1 MSRIDSPVGQSGK
14 HVEPLEPRRLFAS
27 PQAVSMYADNRGEVQ
42 ITFDQQ
48 LDPTTVSTRSVFM
61 FLPGPDGAFITADDI
76 KITGRVK
83 LITGGRRV
91 WFRPA
96 EPVPFAAGSS
106 YAFTIK
112 SKTVRSAA
120 GERIDGEW
128 NGAGQRS
135 GDGVPGGDV
144 MILGKRD
151 KGLNPIARVSTG
163 VGNIDVRLFLDKTPA
178 NAVNF
183 LTYMDDGSY
192 DNTVIQRSLPGFI
205 WQTGGYKVTAENEFV
220 DVPAKAP
227 VINEPSPTNAVRG
240 TISLARPNDNNPAT
254 DDRGTNQFFFNL
266 ADNGGTPP
274 NGLDFQNG
282 GFTEFGEVTGPAGLA
297 VMDQIAAFPTIDGD
311 PQQTPGIFDNLAVQ
325 NSTVTLEQASADPQ
339 STLVLIRRIAL
350 RNKVVQ
356 WVV

>member
-1 MSRIDSPVGQSGK
+1 MSRITSSVRSGK
-14 HVEPLEPRRLFAS
+14 HMEPLEGRRLFAS
-27 PQAVSMYADNRGEVQ
+27 PQVVSMYADNRGEVQ

-48 LDPTTVSTRSVFM
+48 LNPTTVSTRSVFM
-61 FLPGPDGAFITADDI
+61 FLPGPDGQFITADDI

-96 EPVPFAAGSS
+96 EPVPFAAGST
-106 YAFTIK
+106 YALTIK

-151 KGLNPIARVSTG
+151 KGLNPTARISTG

-183 LTYMDDGSY
+183 MTYMDDGSY
-192 DNTVIQRSLPGFI
+192 DNIIIQRSIPTFI
-205 WQTGGYKVTAENEFV
+205 WQTGGFKVNASNQLV
-220 DVPAKAP
+220 RVPSKTP
-227 VINEPSPTNAVRG
+227 VINEAAATSALRG
-240 TISLARPNDNNPAT
+240 TISLARPNDGNPAT
-254 DDRGTNQFFFNL
+254 DDRGSNQFFLNL
-266 ADNGGTPP
+266 ADNRGTPP
-274 NGLDFQNG
+274 SGLDFQNG
-282 GFTEFGEVTGPAGLA
+282 GFTEFGEITGPGGLA

-311 PQQTPGIFDNLAVQ
+311 PDENPGELDDLAVQ
-325 NSTVTLEQASADPQ
+325 NSSITVEQAAQNPQ
-339 STLVLIRRIAL
+339 GTMVVIRRIAL
-350 RNKVVQ
+350 RNKIVQ